1 MHIAQPVEIRNKNGT
16 EVTRTEIEILQEWC
30 ELESNQTTLIGAGGR
45 NTTGLGIKYGGNI

>member
-1 MHIAQPVEIRNKNGT
+1 MHITQPVEIRNKNGT
-16 EVTRTEIEILQEWC
+16 EVTGTEIEILQEWC